1 MKQRIQKSENEC
13 GQCFQSDSR
22 YIGKDSS
29 KQDSKRDRRHST
41 SRNEDLG
48 SLVVEVGRNNAS
60 NRNTLHRRH
69 HHRITTVRIATLS
82 FSGEGGKLTLGGEQR
97 QFG

>member
-1 MKQRIQKSENEC
+1 MEQRIQKSENEC

-29 KQDSKRDRRHST
+29 RQDSNRDRRHST

-48 SLVVEVGRNNAS
+48 SLVVEVESNNAS
-60 NRNTLHRRH
+60 NRNTFHRQH
-69 HHRITTVRIATLS
+69 HYRIRTVRIATLS
-82 FSGEGGKLTLGGEQR
+82 FSGEGGGGN
-97 QFG
+97 